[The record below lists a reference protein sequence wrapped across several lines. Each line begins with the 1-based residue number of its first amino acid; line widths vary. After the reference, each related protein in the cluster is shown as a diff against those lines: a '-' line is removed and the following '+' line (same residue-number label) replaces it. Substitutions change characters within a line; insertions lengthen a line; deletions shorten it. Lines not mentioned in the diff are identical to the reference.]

1 MIEPKAS
8 AKDKSVAVGGDV
20 NAPVVN
26 ASADHGSFLIVNVDQ
41 QIARELPSH
50 LGSVIAHFS
59 RQSLSEYGRG
69 GRRPLPAEVK
79 DKVKYNDLP
88 ETYRALSDYC
98 QHSLLLEKAYQ
109 GAEQQNADAHYL
121 VRRWAGTVY
130 DSQLEAA
137 CKQNSITTSQRLAF
151 VRANATSL
159 VDSVIERLL
168 GDYKSSQCVKVE
180 QETAHLAISLIVA
193 EAVIECEVLERPPNA
208 PTT

>member
-1 MIEPKAS
+1 MTESKTS

-20 NAPVVN
+20 NAPVIN
-26 ASADHGSFLIVNVDQ
+26 ASVDHGLLLIMNADQ
-41 QIARELPSH
+41 QTARELPSY

-88 ETYRALSDYC
+88 ETHRALSDYC
-98 QHSLLLEKAYQ
+98 SHSLVLERAYQ
-109 GAEQQNADAHYL
+109 GAGQQNADAHYL

-151 VRANATSL
+151 VRNNAASL
-159 VDSVIERLL
+159 VDSVIDRML

-180 QETAHLAISLIVA
+180 QERAYLAISLIVA
-193 EAVIECEVLERPPNA
+193 EAVIQCEVLERPPDA
-208 PTT
+208 PTP